1 MAFLTVTP
9 EQLRALAG
17 ICGTQADAI
26 GNVGSTVNSNVTS
39 VDWDSPAAKQFKQEW
54 ATTHWPNLRNLMQA
68 LQGLGASAQQM
79 ATQYEQ
85 ADASFRGTT

>member
-9 EQLRALAG
+9 EQLRALATT
-17 ICGTQADAI
+17 CSTQADAV

>member
-9 EQLRALAG
+9 EQLRSLAST
-17 ICGTQADAI
+17 CGQQADAI
-26 GNVGSTVNSNVTS
+26 NSVGTTVNSNVNS
-39 VDWDSPAAKQFKQEW
+39 VEWDSPAATQFKNEW

-68 LQGLGASAQQM
+68 LQSLGASATQM
-79 ATQYEQ
+79 ASQYEQ